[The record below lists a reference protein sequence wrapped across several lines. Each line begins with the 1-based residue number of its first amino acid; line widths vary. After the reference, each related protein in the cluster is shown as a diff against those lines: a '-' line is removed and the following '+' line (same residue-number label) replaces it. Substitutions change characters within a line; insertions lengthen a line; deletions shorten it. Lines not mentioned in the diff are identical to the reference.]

1 MIIDK
6 KMNLEQAIK
15 IMEQALNAASK
26 AGVFNL
32 QDSATVYQALAT
44 IGNLLGDK
52 EPAPEVVQSKVSKAK

>member
-1 MIIDK
+1 
-6 KMNLEQAIK
+6 MNLEQAIK

-44 IGNLLGDK
+44 ISNTLNVGG
-52 EPAPEVVQSKVSKAK
+52 ETSSPEVPQTKVSKAK

>member
-1 MIIDK
+1 
-6 KMNLEQAIK
+6 MNLEQAIK

-44 IGNLLGDK
+44 ISNSLGDNVVK
-52 EPAPEVVQSKVSKAK
+52 EPAPEVVQPKVSKAK

>member
-1 MIIDK
+1 
-6 KMNLEQAIK
+6 MNLEQAIK

-44 IGNLLGDK
+44 IGNALNVGSESS
-52 EPAPEVVQSKVSKAK
+52 EPAPEVVQPKVSKAK

>member
-1 MIIDK
+1 
-6 KMNLEQAIK
+6 MNLEQAIK

-44 IGNLLGDK
+44 IGNSFGDNGAK
-52 EPAPEVVQSKVSKAK
+52 EPAPEVVQPKVSKAK